1 MKRYPNI
8 IRYYVSFIESDCLCI
23 IMEYAEGGDLQSVF
37 VLILNISQVIKEYKE
52 KRSPINEDIIWSMAR
67 ELALALKHI
76 HENNIIHR
84 DIKTLNIFLTREK
97 KIKVKGN

>member
-1 MKRYPNI
+1 
-8 IRYYVSFIESDCLCI
+8 
-23 IMEYAEGGDLQSVF
+23 
-37 VLILNISQVIKEYKE
+37 
-52 KRSPINEDIIWSMAR
+52 MAR

-97 KIKVKGN
+97 KIKVKWNKKIFHEFLCKKTNIKLGDLGVSKIFNSDIAL

>member
-1 MKRYPNI
+1 
-8 IRYYVSFIESDCLCI
+8 
-23 IMEYAEGGDLQSVF
+23 MEYAEGGDLQSVF

>member
-1 MKRYPNI
+1 
-8 IRYYVSFIESDCLCI
+8 
-23 IMEYAEGGDLQSVF
+23 
-37 VLILNISQVIKEYKE
+37 
-52 KRSPINEDIIWSMAR
+52 MAR

>member
-1 MKRYPNI
+1 
-8 IRYYVSFIESDCLCI
+8 
-23 IMEYAEGGDLQSVF
+23 MEYAEGGDLQSVF

-97 KIKVKGN
+97 KIKVK